1 MPNVNFRELMEDTSE
16 TVQRPKSAPECWLIG
31 VVGQSLCDTTKG
43 ESETPYI
50 DFDLAQLEAHP
61 QNATEVLEQ
70 LAEVDLSKLRSP
82 YTRPARLIAHFW
94 LTPDAK
100 YRLTDMLDRVVGG
113 RNRSIRERVAEMQNQ
128 RVQFKVRPERDE
140 QGNDTG
146 QNSVLADTLTLA
158 TV

>member
-1 MPNVNFRELMEDTSE
+1 MPNVDFRTLLDDTSE
-16 TVQRPKSAPECWLIG
+16 TVERPKSAPECWLIANI
-31 VVGQSLCDTTKG
+31 GQYECAVTRG
-43 ESETPYI
+43 NETPYI
-50 DFDLAQLEAHP
+50 SFELGSIEPHP
-61 QNATEVLEQ
+61 QNPQEVLTE
-70 LAEVDLSKLRSP
+70 LEKLDLTKMRSP
-82 YTRPARLIAHFW
+82 YRRTLTAEFW

-113 RNRSIRERVAEMQNQ
+113 RNRTIRERVPEMQNQ
-128 RVQFKVRPERDE
+128 RVQFKVRPQRDE